1 MARRAAKTVLA
12 AINRKRGGLR
22 DPRQRGAKWSLL
34 FSRTVLWGGMVR
46 SANRYGITAAL
57 LALVVA
63 VFVLI
68 PTFDA
73 AACAVELE
81 PAHAAA
87 SVADDGGDLPSDSDD
102 HAICSHGHCHHS
114 GTAMPSSPQSVAVT
128 AAVAP
133 SLLRP
138 TDEPLASRAP
148 SGLERPPRA

>member
-1 MARRAAKTVLA
+1 MNRRSGKPTEARNDATT
-12 AINRKRGGLR
+12 
-22 DPRQRGAKWSLL
+22 WSLF

-46 SANRYGITAAL
+46 LVNRNSIVAAL
-57 LALVVA
+57 IALLVA

-68 PTFDA
+68 PTVDA

-81 PAHAAA
+81 PTHAAA
-87 SVADDGGDLPSDSDD
+87 SVADDGGDLPSDPDD

-114 GTAMPSSPQSVAVT
+114 GTAMPASPQTDAMTT
-128 AAVAP
+128 ALAP

>member
-1 MARRAAKTVLA
+1 
-12 AINRKRGGLR
+12 
-22 DPRQRGAKWSLL
+22 
-34 FSRTVLWGGMVR
+34 MVR
-46 SANRYGITAAL
+46 SENRHSIIAAL
-57 LALVVA
+57 FALFVA

-68 PTFDA
+68 PTVDA

-114 GTAMPSSPQSVAVT
+114 GTAMPSSTQSVAVT
-128 AAVAP
+128 AIVAP
-133 SLLRP
+133 NLLRP

-148 SGLERPPRA
+148 SGLKRPPRA

>member
-1 MARRAAKTVLA
+1 
-12 AINRKRGGLR
+12 
-22 DPRQRGAKWSLL
+22 
-34 FSRTVLWGGMVR
+34 MVR
-46 SANRYGITAAL
+46 VANRHVFIAVLFAL
-57 LALVVA
+57 FVA

-68 PTFDA
+68 PPVDA

-87 SVADDGGDLPSDSDD
+87 SVADDGGDLPSDPDD

-128 AAVAP
+128 AAVTP

-138 TDEPLASRAP
+138 TDEPLASRMTG
-148 SGLERPPRA
+148 GLERPPKA

>member
-1 MARRAAKTVLA
+1 
-12 AINRKRGGLR
+12 
-22 DPRQRGAKWSLL
+22 
-34 FSRTVLWGGMVR
+34 MVR

-57 LALVVA
+57 FALFVA

-87 SVADDGGDLPSDSDD
+87 SVADDGGDLPSEPDD

-114 GTAMPSSPQSVAVT
+114 GTAMPSSTQSVSVT